1 MNMGMGM
8 EFQGIFGIL
17 LLILDI
23 YAIIKIVQSGAGA
36 LAKALWVVLILV
48 FPFGG
53 FLIWFL
59 LGPKD

>member
-1 MNMGMGM
+1 MGM
-8 EFQGIFGIL
+8 EFQGIFGVL

-23 YAIIKIVQSGAGA
+23 YAIIKIAQSGASA
-36 LAKALWVVLILV
+36 LAKALWIVLILF

-59 LGPKD
+59 LGPKG

>member
-48 FPFGG
+48 FPFVG